1 MGKQAQLDVMVE
13 KLRALNLEAELCGVL
28 HIINDGLADI
38 VQSDETRILYG
49 QEYIYEELL
58 GLKFKISVFSF
69 FQTNS
74 LGAEVLYSKA
84 RDYIGDTKDMTV
96 FDPI

>member
-1 MGKQAQLDVMVE
+1 MLPRRMNSGKSRQQLDVMVE

-49 QEYIYEELL
+49 QEYIMRSCWDLNSKYQ
-58 GLKFKISVFSF
+58 FSHF
-69 FQTNS
+69 FRQ
-74 LGAEVLYSKA
+74 
-84 RDYIGDTKDMTV
+84 IH
-96 FDPI
+96 